1 MLRLQYC
8 MRNLQ
13 RNDDSCRKPMSASDN
28 RSHFETTVLIHL
40 DAAFNLARW
49 LIDDEAAAED
59 AVQDACIRAQRFFA
73 SLSGPNAKAW
83 FMAIVRNTC
92 LDILRERKVRR
103 IEDEYQEETHGQLFE
118 ADRETPEQAASR
130 ASEARWVRAAIDAL
144 PIEFREVIVLREL
157 EDMSYKEI
165 SAIVKVPMGTVMS
178 RLARGR
184 DLLAQR
190 LRADVRRVE
199 S

>member
-1 MLRLQYC
+1 
-8 MRNLQ
+8 
-13 RNDDSCRKPMSASDN
+13 MSASDN

-92 LDILRERKVRR
+92 IDWLRGGKGRDALAEYD
-103 IEDEYQEETHGQLFE
+103 DEAHGGLGDG
-118 ADRETPEQAASR
+118 AAHTPEAQAMQN
-130 ASEARWVRAAIDAL
+130 SEARWVRDAIARL
-144 PIEFREVIVLREL
+144 PLEFREAIVLREL
-157 EDMSYKEI
+157 EEMTYMEI
-165 SAIVKVPMGTVMS
+165 SAIVKVPIGTVMS
-178 RLARGR
+178 RISRGR
-184 DLLAQR
+184 DLLAR
-190 LRADVRRVE
+190 ELGAAPRKARK
-199 S
+199 